1 MSAKER
7 ISRVKVQILND
18 EYIIKGKEDVQHI
31 EEVAQ
36 YADLQMKQI
45 ALNDPSLS
53 PKNIAVLAAVNIADD
68 YIKLQH
74 DYDELIS
81 ILDNNQKDRANS
93 KA

>member
-18 EYIIKGKEDVQHI
+18 EYVIKGKDNVEHI
-31 EEVAQ
+31 ENVAQ
-36 YADLQMKQI
+36 YVDLQMKQI

-53 PKNIAVLAAVNIADD
+53 PKKIAVLAALNIADE
-68 YIKLQH
+68 YLKLQQ
-74 DYDELIS
+74 DYQELIS
-81 ILDNNQKDRANS
+81 LLDDNQKDTMNR